1 MADNLWS
8 LYVRRLIAIS
18 GHDRESD
25 FLRGLTV
32 QQGTFNRWKNGEKV
46 PTNPAAV
53 ALFAKECGR
62 NVLEAFVAAGMLTR
76 QEAGRGLPVASARF
90 LDSLTGDAPAGPIP
104 PEVIDQIVEANAPT
118 HGGGKAT
125 PDDETA

>member
-1 MADNLWS
+1 MNDNLWS
-8 LYVRRLIAIS
+8 LYVRQLLANS

-62 NVLEAFVAAGMLTR
+62 NVLEAFIAAGMLTR
-76 QEAGRGLPVASARF
+76 KEAGRGLPASSARF

-104 PEVIDQIVEANAPT
+104 AEVIDQIVEAN
-118 HGGGKAT
+118 T
-125 PDDETA
+125 PAEASNDETA